1 MEMEIAAERERDA
14 RMSEHRYREAQ
25 QGVWLGIIV
34 NLILAI
40 VKGVAGFVSG
50 SRALMADAVHSA
62 TDVVGSIAIWYGVRM
77 AHIPPDEEHPYGHGK
92 AETIAAI
99 VVAVLIAGVGAEV
112 GYRSFEALFEPI
124 QVAPSWV
131 AAGVAL
137 ASILVKEGMFR
148 YTLQLGKKVGGQAM
162 IVHAWEHRSDVFSSL
177 AALFGIV
184 GAIMGAKW
192 KIPQLVYLD
201 PLAGLI
207 VSLFVLYMAYQLAKG
222 SMGHAIDKVLDR
234 KESAELFHAAEKVNG
249 VKKVDQLLAR
259 QHGHYVIVDIKV
271 AVEPT
276 ITVKEGHQIGKQV
289 KKALTEQFV
298 HVSDVMVHINPHDAN
313 GEIEVTTL
321 E

>member
-1 MEMEIAAERERDA
+1 MEIDAERERDA
-14 RMSEHRYREAQ
+14 WMSERHYQEVQ
-25 QGVWLGIIV
+25 QGVWIGIIV
-34 NLILAI
+34 NVLLAVMKGI
-40 VKGVAGFVSG
+40 VGFVSG
-50 SRALMADAVHSA
+50 SRALVADAVHSA

-112 GYRSFEALFEPI
+112 GYHSFKALLEPI
-124 QVAPSWV
+124 QIAPSWV

-148 YTLQLGKKVGGQAM
+148 YTLRLGKKVGGQAM

-192 KIPQLVYLD
+192 KIPQLIYLD
-201 PLAGLI
+201 PLAGLV
-207 VSLFVLYMAYQLAKG
+207 VSIFVLSMAYQLAKE
-222 SMGHAIDKVLDR
+222 SMGHALDKVLDE
-234 KESAELFHAAEKVNG
+234 KESQELFQAAQKVSG

-276 ITVKEGHQIGKQV
+276 ITVKEGHEIGKQV

-313 GEIEVTTL
+313 GKIEVTTPG
-321 E
+321 